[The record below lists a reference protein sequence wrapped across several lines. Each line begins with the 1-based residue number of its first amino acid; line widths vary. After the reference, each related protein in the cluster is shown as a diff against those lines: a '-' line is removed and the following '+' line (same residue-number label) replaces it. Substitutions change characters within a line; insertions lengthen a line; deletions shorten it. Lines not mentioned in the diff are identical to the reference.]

1 MHSGIA
7 FQNAPLPRKIR
18 TAGSQ
23 QQLSDQ
29 LHASSFFRWRTPQS
43 MVSMFHL
50 GWLGG
55 TIFNRSV
62 STVGA
67 VVTDIRRYL
76 GILTFTERMKEQWRK
91 EQVTLKEKLLE
102 QDTEE
107 WQQTSD
113 DTTPF
118 RGLKYVAGLDLSYAK
133 DDPEKACASLVVMS
147 YPDLEVVYSDCTPVQ
162 VTAPYVPGFLC
173 AREVGFHVQM
183 VDRLQQS
190 ASEYMPQV
198 ILVDGNGKLHPSGFG
213 IACHLGVLTD
223 LPTIGV
229 AKNPFTGFDG
239 MTKEKHK
246 NVSAEQ
252 LKKGGDSFLVVGT
265 SGKVYGRA
273 LLSKDGITSPV
284 YVSVG
289 HRVTLDTA
297 VKLVY
302 ACCQYRVPEP
312 IRQADLRSREYIR
325 LHFGSDSTT

>member
-1 MHSGIA
+1 MVGQHS
-7 FQNAPLPRKIR
+7 R
-18 TAGSQ
+18 TPPSLGKSVLQAANKNTPH
-23 QQLSDQ
+23 
-29 LHASSFFRWRTPQS
+29 LHVSSFWEDNQS

-55 TIFNRSV
+55 TVFNRSV
-62 STVGA
+62 TTAGA
-67 VVTDIRRYL
+67 VFTDVRRYL
-76 GILTFTERMKEQWRK
+76 GLLTFTERMKDQWRK
-91 EQVTLKEKLLE
+91 EQVLLKEKLLE

-107 WQQTSD
+107 WQHTED
-113 DTTPF
+113 DTALF
-118 RGLKYVAGLDLSYAK
+118 HGLKYVAGLDLSYTK
-133 DDPEKACASLVVMS
+133 ESSENACASLVVMS
-147 YPDLEVVYSDCTPVQ
+147 YPDLTVVYSDCTPVQ

-183 VDRLQQS
+183 VERLRKS

-198 ILVDGNGKLHPSGFG
+198 LLVDGNGMLHPSGFG

-239 MTKEKHK
+239 MTKENHRT
-246 NVSAEQ
+246 VSAEQ

-302 ACCQYRVPEP
+302 ACCQYRIPEP
-312 IRQADLRSREYIR
+312 IRQADIRSREYIR
-325 LHFGSDSTT
+325 QHFGSDSTT